1 MKIGDSVKIN
11 QNVIDEDFENIKI
24 ENCQGRIVEV
34 EVLGEKDLI
43 LVEFD
48 SITLKFFP
56 ESYILTAFETA
67 FDYSQIIVSTEDVTL
82 TQPRD
87 TQEDVIKIQ
96 EELEQKYNNN

>member
-48 SITLKFFP
+48 SITLKNFP

-67 FDYSQIIVSTEDVTL
+67 FDYSQIIVSIEDVTL
-82 TQPRD
+82 TEPRD
-87 TQEDVIKIQ
+87 TQEDVFKTQ

>member
-24 ENCQGRIVEV
+24 DNCQGRIVEV

-48 SITLKFFP
+48 SITLNFFP

-67 FDYSQIIVSTEDVTL
+67 FDYSQIIVSIEDVTL